1 MKKILTS
8 LAIASLLT
16 TGLFSQTFKENKII
30 DETHQVFINKTRNIS
45 LENSTKEFIY
55 FGTLKDL
62 NKEYAEIQKSIKNYG
77 VDGAIRG
84 LENSTSAVAKGFL
97 KSAGQNFGMN
107 MGIGMIYGALDPFVM
122 SMYSDEQYILVYD
135 YKNQSGDKSRVSA
148 LFIAS
153 NFDNKEVI
161 KDYLEN
167 KINTEVK

>member
-62 NKEYAEIQKSIKNYG
+62 NKEYAEIQKSIIEKG
-77 VDGAIRG
+77 LDGTIRG
-84 LENSTSAVAKGFL
+84 IENSTSSIAKGFL
-97 KSAGQNFGMN
+97 ENAGKGIGLN
-107 MGIGMIYGALDPFVM
+107 MGIGLVIGLLDPYVM
-122 SMYSDEQYILVYD
+122 SLHADEQYILIYD
-135 YKNQSGDKSRVSA
+135 FTNSRGEKTRANA
-148 LFIAS
+148 LFVAS
-153 NFDNKEVI
+153 SFDDKEI
-161 KDYLEN
+161 IRKYLEN
-167 KINTEVK
+167 KIIEEVK